1 MIAAPVIMAPTRT
14 LSIQMM
20 GTICLMIVAIM
31 LFDGA
36 HLQTATAIRLRV
48 PGSVDVNPSSSQ
60 LSSSQK
66 AVDVDS
72 SIVVSATTVV
82 DAVVEPAELAEPA
95 ADLIAMFTD
104 SKQATK
110 AATAGPYN
118 HFNSWR
124 LGAASPPPPASNVE
138 TMRKISEPEESSA
151 TILHRKPFRFHA
163 QRADKGSPV
172 PSGPGGNP
180 GGN

>member
-1 MIAAPVIMAPTRT
+1 
-14 LSIQMM
+14 MM
-20 GTICLMIVAIM
+20 GTICLMTVAII

-82 DAVVEPAELAEPA
+82 DAVVEPAEPA

-104 SKQATK
+104 SNQATK
-110 AATAGPYN
+110 AATAGSYN

-124 LGAASPPPPASNVE
+124 LGAASPPPPTSNVE
-138 TMRKISEPEESSA
+138 TMRKISDPEESSA
-151 TILHRKPFRFHA
+151 TVLHRKPFRFQV
-163 QRADKGSPV
+163 QRADRGSPV

-180 GGN
+180 GGH

>member
-1 MIAAPVIMAPTRT
+1 MAPART

-20 GTICLMIVAIM
+20 GTICLMIVAII

-48 PGSVDVNPSSSQ
+48 PGTVDVNPSSSQ

-82 DAVVEPAELAEPA
+82 DAVVEPAEPA

-110 AATAGPYN
+110 AATAGSYN
-118 HFNSWR
+118 HLNSWR

-151 TILHRKPFRFHA
+151 TVLHRKPFRFHA

-180 GGN
+180 GGH

>member
-20 GTICLMIVAIM
+20 GTICLMIVAII

-60 LSSSQK
+60 LSRSQK

-72 SIVVSATTVV
+72 SIATTVV
-82 DAVVEPAELAEPA
+82 DAVVEPAEPA

-110 AATAGPYN
+110 AATAGSYN

-138 TMRKISEPEESSA
+138 TMRKISDPEESSA
-151 TILHRKPFRFHA
+151 TVLHRKPFRFHA

-180 GGN
+180 GGH

>member
-1 MIAAPVIMAPTRT
+1 MAPART

-20 GTICLMIVAIM
+20 GTICLMIVAII

-66 AVDVDS
+66 AADVDS
-72 SIVVSATTVV
+72 SIVVSATMVI
-82 DAVVEPAELAEPA
+82 DAVVEPAEPA

-110 AATAGPYN
+110 AATAGSYS

-124 LGAASPPPPASNVE
+124 LGAASPPPPVSNVE

-151 TILHRKPFRFHA
+151 TVLHRKPFRFHA

>member
-1 MIAAPVIMAPTRT
+1 MAPTRT
-14 LSIQMM
+14 LSIQMI
-20 GTICLMIVAIM
+20 GTICLMIVAII
-31 LFDGA
+31 LLDGA

-48 PGSVDVNPSSSQ
+48 PGSVDVNPSTSH

-66 AVDVDS
+66 SVDVDS

-82 DAVVEPAELAEPA
+82 DAVVEPAEPA

-110 AATAGPYN
+110 AATAGSYN

-151 TILHRKPFRFHA
+151 TVLHRKPFRFHA

>member
-1 MIAAPVIMAPTRT
+1 MAPART

-20 GTICLMIVAIM
+20 GTICSMIVAII

-48 PGSVDVNPSSSQ
+48 PGSVDVNSSSSQ
-60 LSSSQK
+60 LSSSRK
-66 AVDVDS
+66 AADVDS
-72 SIVVSATTVV
+72 SIVVSATTII
-82 DAVVEPAELAEPA
+82 DAVVEPAEPA

-110 AATAGPYN
+110 AATAGSYSHP
-118 HFNSWR
+118 NSWR

-138 TMRKISEPEESSA
+138 TMRKISESEESSA
-151 TILHRKPFRFHA
+151 TVLHRKPFRFHA

>member
-1 MIAAPVIMAPTRT
+1 
-14 LSIQMM
+14 MM
-20 GTICLMIVAIM
+20 GTICLMIVAMI

-66 AVDVDS
+66 AVEVDS

-82 DAVVEPAELAEPA
+82 DAVVEPAEPA

-110 AATAGPYN
+110 AATAGSYN
-118 HFNSWR
+118 HFNSWG

-138 TMRKISEPEESSA
+138 TMRKISEPEESSV
-151 TILHRKPFRFHA
+151 TVLHRKPFRFHA

>member
-1 MIAAPVIMAPTRT
+1 MIAAPVIMAPART

-20 GTICLMIVAIM
+20 GTICLMIVAII

-82 DAVVEPAELAEPA
+82 DAVVEPAEPA

-110 AATAGPYN
+110 AATAGSYN

-124 LGAASPPPPASNVE
+124 LGAASPPPPASNVD

-151 TILHRKPFRFHA
+151 TVLHRKPFRFHA

>member
-1 MIAAPVIMAPTRT
+1 MAPART

-20 GTICLMIVAIM
+20 GTICLMIVAII

-66 AVDVDS
+66 AVDFDS

-82 DAVVEPAELAEPA
+82 DAVVEPAEPE

-104 SKQATK
+104 SRQATQ
-110 AATAGPYN
+110 AATAGSYN

-124 LGAASPPPPASNVE
+124 LGGASPPPPASNVE

-151 TILHRKPFRFHA
+151 TVLHRKPFRFHA
-163 QRADKGSPV
+163 QRADKGTPV
-172 PSGPGGNP
+172 PSGPSGNP
-180 GGN
+180 GGH